1 MLDSATVADMS
12 PEPYVPRSIGLEA
25 LSELDQV
32 EWSSLAQAYGKGPVD
47 GIGVAGDVAGSLAL
61 VATDIQTALAEGLY
75 SNVCHQGTVYEASAF
90 ALPFVGAVAAGDVPT
105 ATRVPLLGLFGDI
118 AAGGS
123 HVALNGS
130 HDGAYGAG
138 VDALIRA
145 TVVRC
150 DPFLTLIE
158 RADADLAQL
167 VAAIREVTANP
178 SDKNREAVFQ
188 LIDPA
193 E

>member
-1 MLDSATVADMS
+1 M
-12 PEPYVPRSIGLEA
+12 PREPHIPRAIGLEA

-32 EWSSLAQAYGKGPVD
+32 DWSSLAHAYGEGRVE
-47 GIGVAGDVAGSLAL
+47 IELAGDVAGSLAL
-61 VATDIQTALAEGLY
+61 VATDVGTALAEGLY

-90 ALPFVGAVAAGDVPT
+90 ALPFVAAIAAGDVST

-158 RADADLAQL
+158 RADADLAPL
-167 VAAIREVTANP
+167 IAAIREVTANP
-178 SDKNREAVFQ
+178 SDDNREELFQ

>member
-1 MLDSATVADMS
+1 
-12 PEPYVPRSIGLEA
+12 
-25 LSELDQV
+25 
-32 EWSSLAQAYGKGPVD
+32 
-47 GIGVAGDVAGSLAL
+47 
-61 VATDIQTALAEGLY
+61 
-75 SNVCHQGTVYEASAF
+75 
-90 ALPFVGAVAAGDVPT
+90 
-105 ATRVPLLGLFGDI
+105 
-118 AAGGS
+118 
-123 HVALNGS
+123 LNES
-130 HDGAYGAG
+130 YAGAYGAG

-150 DPFLTLIE
+150 DPFLKRIE

-178 SDKNREAVFQ
+178 SDENREAVFQ

>member
-1 MLDSATVADMS
+1 MS
-12 PEPYVPRSIGLEA
+12 PEPHIPRAVGLEA

-32 EWSSLAQAYGKGPVD
+32 DWSSLDHAYGEGRV
-47 GIGVAGDVAGSLAL
+47 GIELEGDVAGSLAL
-61 VATDIQTALAEGLY
+61 IVKDVGTALAEGLY

-90 ALPFVGAVAAGDVPT
+90 ALPFVGAIAAGDVST
-105 ATRVPLLGLFGDI
+105 ATRVALLGLFADI

-130 HDGAYGAG
+130 YEGAYGAG

-150 DPFLTLIE
+150 DPYLSLIE
-158 RADADLAQL
+158 QADADLLPL
-167 VAAIREVTANP
+167 VAAIREVTTSP
-178 SDKNREAVFQ
+178 SDENRQAVFQ